1 MKKRKI
7 YFIVLLLVLVAFAI
21 PSLVFAAKKTSS
33 MMCDQGV
40 VKVGDSVL
48 EVRDKCGEPD
58 DQLTDSWIYELGSQ
72 NFTVEFEEGKVVRIM
87 QSN

>member
-1 MKKRKI
+1 M
-7 YFIVLLLVLVAFAI
+7 AFAI
-21 PSLVFAAKKTSS
+21 PSLLFAAKKTSS

-48 EVRDKCGEPD
+48 EARDKYGELD
-58 DQLTDSWIYELGSQ
+58 DQLTDSWIYDLGSQ
-72 NFTVEFEEGKVVRIM
+72 NFAVEFEEGNVVRIM